1 MNNIIAPALI
11 KALHKK
17 YDAEVEVAFAECVV
31 YLSNAAGIGEHP
43 EIVVEVDKKIQ
54 TILDGLMAL
63 ANRHNI
69 ELIVDDPFAGEPGR
83 EGSVAIVHNIGIN
96 QFGMI
101 GTDIEGFEDPVVFF
115 SSVFKKEFFF
125 SF

>member
-17 YDAEVEVAFAECVV
+17 YDAELEVAFAECIV

-54 TILDGLMAL
+54 TMHDAIGKKEILDTYFKTKPAK
-63 ANRHNI
+63 
-69 ELIVDDPFAGEPGR
+69 EKDDSNPA
-83 EGSVAIVHNIGIN
+83 S
-96 QFGMI
+96 
-101 GTDIEGFEDPVVFF
+101 
-115 SSVFKKEFFF
+115 
-125 SF
+125 